1 MARGGTECDSP
12 VVHRERECHTMQKL
26 KFAQETST
34 LPKKSHALPTCT
46 SDDGPIVWGF
56 SEERP
61 INKIGKSTNKKW
73 YNNAELKQ
81 SLRETGVEKGVEEKA
96 STANG
101 ESSGGNVEE
110 LKGDIAE
117 NELEEKSDALVVQ
130 VEYVGDKAS
139 VEYREGDGLA
149 PGGVEEVTEMAAKV
163 EFEDGMRAE
172 MKGGKGTDRYESGE
186 EVVAERAVKR
196 EIEEKD
202 TEGKRI
208 LEKEHKVAPK
218 RKNIRKRR
226 RSAKPQRDKEANSS
240 ASFVETVLLWL
251 LTVFLWWQ
259 AFSSRKF
266 PLSVWIVFL
275 IFMSRMACGVEG
287 LFIDTSNDHWNVSCI
302 ACKSPECAA
311 AVNKIWCGED
321 ELLKGLPIPL
331 CTSIPQKPK
340 TACHHDGRAFVLM
353 VKEVN
358 ECNMEYLDNHVSSEK
373 TECPPLLEAIQGNN
387 TLSPPPLNGSSSVGV
402 IVASVLSFVGV
413 IGVVA
418 VYLIRQK
425 HQGASR
431 NQDEETE
438 MSGLNNGTNQNGG
451 PANRDNNEEVAVNML
466 ESPLSHRQQ

>member
-12 VVHRERECHTMQKL
+12 VVHGERECHTMQKL
-26 KFAQETST
+26 KFAQKTST
-34 LPKKSHALPTCT
+34 LPIKSHALPTCT
-46 SDDGPIVWGF
+46 DDDDGPIVWGF

-61 INKIGKSTNKKW
+61 INKIGKSIKQSQKW

-81 SLRETGVEKGVEEKA
+81 SLMETGVENGVEEKA
-96 STANG
+96 SIANG

-117 NELEEKSDALVVQ
+117 NELEEKSDASVVQ
-130 VEYVGDKAS
+130 VEYVDDKAC

-149 PGGVEEVTEMAAKV
+149 TGGVEEVIEIAAEV
-163 EFEDGMRAE
+163 EYEDGMRAE

-186 EVVAERAVKR
+186 AVVAVMS

-202 TEGKRI
+202 AEGKRI
-208 LEKEHKVAPK
+208 LEKEDKVAPK

-226 RSAKPQRDKEANSS
+226 RSAKLQRDKEANSS
-240 ASFVETVLLWL
+240 ASFVETVLSWL

-266 PLSVWIVFL
+266 PLSIWIVFL
-275 IFMSRMACGVEG
+275 IFMSRMPCGVEG

-302 ACKSPECAA
+302 ACKSPGC

-321 ELLKGLPIPL
+321 ELLKGLQIPP

-340 TACHHDGRAFVLM
+340 TACHHDGRAYVLM
-353 VKEVN
+353 DKEV
-358 ECNMEYLDNHVSSEK
+358 ECNMEYLANYVSSEK
-373 TECPPLLEAIQGNN
+373 TECPPLLEAIQGIYSNN

-402 IVASVLSFVGV
+402 IVTSVLCSVGV
-413 IGVVA
+413 IVIV
-418 VYLIRQK
+418 VYLIRHK

-438 MSGLNNGTNQNGG
+438 MSALNNGTNQNGG

-466 ESPLSHRQQ
+466 EGP

>member
-287 LFIDTSNDHWNVSCI
+287 LFIDTSN
-302 ACKSPECAA
+302 
-311 AVNKIWCGED
+311 
-321 ELLKGLPIPL
+321 
-331 CTSIPQKPK
+331 
-340 TACHHDGRAFVLM
+340 
-353 VKEVN
+353 
-358 ECNMEYLDNHVSSEK
+358 
-373 TECPPLLEAIQGNN
+373 ECPPLLEAIQGINSNN

>member
-287 LFIDTSNDHWNVSCI
+287 LFIDTSN
-302 ACKSPECAA
+302 
-311 AVNKIWCGED
+311 
-321 ELLKGLPIPL
+321 
-331 CTSIPQKPK
+331 
-340 TACHHDGRAFVLM
+340 
-353 VKEVN
+353 
-358 ECNMEYLDNHVSSEK
+358 
-373 TECPPLLEAIQGNN
+373 ECPPLLEAIQGNN

>member
-266 PLSVWIVFL
+266 PLSVY
-275 IFMSRMACGVEG
+275 
-287 LFIDTSNDHWNVSCI
+287 HWNVSCI